1 MALPRL
7 GRSALTL
14 PFTAW
19 CDDALAWFRARE
31 PNEQRLL
38 RIGAVVVPVLV
49 LLSVVSGLHT
59 VVGKLE
65 RRVATKRADLAYLHS
80 VLPVLE
86 NAPHPTAD
94 GQTLVSVVDASSREA
109 GLTLAG
115 TDPIGTTQLKVR
127 LENAPFDS
135 LVGWLIRLQQ
145 TAGVAVQSAAID
157 RSANP
162 GQVNATLTLT
172 RP

>member
-1 MALPRL
+1 MALPRFP
-7 GRSALTL
+7 RPTVTL

-19 CDDALAWFRARE
+19 RDELLAWYRSRQ

-38 RIGAVVVPVLV
+38 RAAAVVVPVLL
-49 LLSVVSGLHT
+49 LLSIASGLNT

-65 RRVATKRADLAYLHS
+65 RRVATKRADLAYLQS

-94 GQTLVSVVDASSREA
+94 GQTLISVVDASSREA

-115 TDPIGTTQLKVR
+115 TDPIGTGQLKVR

-157 RSANP
+157 RTANP
-162 GQVNATLTLT
+162 GQVNATLTLA

>member
-7 GRSALTL
+7 RIPALSL
-14 PFTAW
+14 PFAGW
-19 CDDALAWFRARE
+19 REEALGWFRSRA

-38 RIGAVVVPVLV
+38 RIGAVAVPVLLV
-49 LLSVVSGLHT
+49 LSVVSGLHT

-65 RRVATKRADLAYLHS
+65 RRVETKRADLAYLRS

-86 NAPHPTAD
+86 NAPHPTTD
-94 GQTLVSVVDASSREA
+94 GQTLVGVVDASSREA

-127 LENAPFDS
+127 LDNAPFDS

-145 TAGVAVQSAAID
+145 TSGVAVQSAAIE
-157 RSANP
+157 RTANP
-162 GQVNATLTLT
+162 GQVNATLTLN

>member
-19 CDDALAWFRARE
+19 RDDALAWFRARE

-65 RRVATKRADLAYLHS
+65 RRVAT
-80 VLPVLE
+80 
-86 NAPHPTAD
+86 
-94 GQTLVSVVDASSREA
+94 
-109 GLTLAG
+109 
-115 TDPIGTTQLKVR
+115 
-127 LENAPFDS
+127 
-135 LVGWLIRLQQ
+135 
-145 TAGVAVQSAAID
+145 
-157 RSANP
+157 
-162 GQVNATLTLT
+162 
-172 RP
+172 